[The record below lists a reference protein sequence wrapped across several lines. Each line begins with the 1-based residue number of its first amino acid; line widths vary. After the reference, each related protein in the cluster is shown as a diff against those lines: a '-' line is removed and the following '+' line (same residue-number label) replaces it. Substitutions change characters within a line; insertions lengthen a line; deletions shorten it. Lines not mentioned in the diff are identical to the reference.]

1 MLIGFFFFT
10 VISFI
15 ILTLIDS
22 ECYIPQLDDPEWVY
36 ECGGDYYNTYY
47 EVNTIC
53 LVKKPDARVF
63 MIRRSAITI
72 PSSTST
78 IPITTTTAVKSTTT
92 RKPSTKKK
100 GTTRRKGATK
110 KKKTTKRRTTTK
122 RKGTTKRKAT
132 TRKKKTTRRKGATKK
147 SKTTKRR
154 TSKKKKP
161 TTTTITTSTPTTTNT
176 ITTTPTKQSSSE
188 IDIKSL
194 RRNYLIQTNMYR
206 QLHGSPDLTN
216 SEQLENLAQAYAE
229 KLGEEYNGKLIH
241 DPDKTY
247 GENLAYVPI
256 SMIVDPV
263 RLWYNEIQN
272 YHYENPGF
280 GMNTGH
286 FTQLVWKNTKEMGCG
301 IGKVN
306 EKYPGYY
313 IVSCKY
319 NPSGNYEGQYK
330 ENVLPVQK

>member
-1 MLIGFFFFT
+1 
-10 VISFI
+10 
-15 ILTLIDS
+15 
-22 ECYIPQLDDPEWVY
+22 
-36 ECGGDYYNTYY
+36 
-47 EVNTIC
+47 
-53 LVKKPDARVF
+53 

-72 PSSTST
+72 PSFTST
-78 IPITTTTAVKSTTT
+78 IPITTITTIETTKISTTT
-92 RKPSTKKK
+92 RKPSTKRKV
-100 GTTRRKGATK
+100 TTRRKATTKKKKGATK
-110 KKKTTKRRTTTK
+110 REGTTKKRKTTKRRS
-122 RKGTTKRKAT
+122 T
-132 TRKKKTTRRKGATKK
+132 TRKKK
-147 SKTTKRR
+147 S
-154 TSKKKKP
+154 P
-161 TTTTITTSTPTTTNT
+161 TTTTISTTSL
-176 ITTTPTKQSSSE
+176 ITTKKPSSE

-216 SEQLENLAQAYAE
+216 NEELENLAQAYAE
-229 KLGEEYNGKLIH
+229 RLGKEYNGKLIH
-241 DPDKTY
+241 DPDKRY

-280 GMNTGH
+280 GLNTGH
-286 FTQLVWKNTKEMGCG
+286 FTQLIWKNTKEMGCG